1 MCCKIFGRKFGIV
14 CNVIAIIFFDIRP
27 RFILAVEDPSFT
39 YLFAENET
47 SHGCHE
53 SSLAF
58 FEVITKLKILYI
70 LIPNVKQ

>member
-1 MCCKIFGRKFGIV
+1 MCCKISGRKLIIV
-14 CNVIAIIFFDIRP
+14 RNVTAIIFFDIRP

-47 SHGCHE
+47 SHSCHE
-53 SSLAF
+53 SPLAF
-58 FEVITKLKILYI
+58 FEDITKLKILYI